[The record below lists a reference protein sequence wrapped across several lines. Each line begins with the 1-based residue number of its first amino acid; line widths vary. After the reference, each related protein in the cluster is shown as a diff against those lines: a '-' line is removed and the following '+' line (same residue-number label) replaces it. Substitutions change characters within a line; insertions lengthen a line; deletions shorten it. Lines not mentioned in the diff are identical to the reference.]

1 MRAFLHKITSLTPI
15 AAGAAA
21 GMIVLGIVSIVG
33 GSYDH

>member
-1 MRAFLHKITSLTPI
+1 MSTFLKKITSLTPI

-21 GMIVLGIVSIVG
+21 GMIVLGVVSIIG